1 MEKYS
6 EALSMHEKAIDIRQ
20 RTLPPNH
27 PYLATSYDN
36 TGKVYEKMG
45 EYSKALSFY
54 ERAVDIGEFSLPE
67 SHPHLQLYKDHVEST
82 KNKL

>member
-1 MEKYS
+1 MDKYS
-6 EALSMHEKAIDIRQ
+6 EALSMYEKAIDIRQ

-36 TGKVYEKMG
+36 IGKVYEKMG

-54 ERAVDIGEFSLPE
+54 QRAVDIGECSLPG
-67 SHPHLQLYKDHVEST
+67 SHPHLKLYKDHLEFS